1 MNTDMSKTI
10 IPKSDQM
17 NYDDFITGPKNIT
30 ITRVEISENENE
42 QQPAKV
48 YYQGDNGK
56 PYKPCKSMRRV
67 MVAVWT
73 KESTNYVGKSMTLY
87 GDPKVMWA
95 GKAVGGIRISHMSH
109 IDKPVSVSISLSKGN
124 RAPFTVKPLKVE
136 MVEPPLDDEED
147 AETYESLYDRAK
159 AQAENGFPSY
169 QKFFGALSKGDK
181 KRLFDEGD
189 HAKLKQLA
197 EAIVEETDYGM

>member
-30 ITRVEISENENE
+30 ITRVEISDNENE

-48 YYQGDNGK
+48 FYQGDNGK

-95 GKAVGGIRISHMSH
+95 GKEVGGIRISHMSH
-109 IDKPVSVSISLSKGN
+109 IDKPVSVSISLSKGH

-136 MVEPPLDDEED
+136 MAEPPLDEE
-147 AETYESLYDRAK
+147 EPESYEDLYKRAK
-159 AQAENGFPSY
+159 AQAVEGIDKY
-169 QKFFGALSKGDK
+169 AAFFKPLSKVDK
-181 KRLFDEGD
+181 KRLFDKGD
-189 HAKLKQLA
+189 HDELKKLA
-197 EAIVEETDYGM
+197 EAMEKEPDYGM

>member
-10 IPKSDQM
+10 APKSDQM

-30 ITRVEISENENE
+30 ITRVEISDNENE

-95 GKAVGGIRISHMSH
+95 GKEVGGIRISHMSH
-109 IDKPVSVSISLSKGN
+109 IEKPVSVSISLSKGH

-136 MVEPPLDDEED
+136 MAEPPLDDEE
-147 AETYESLYDRAK
+147 AEAYDELYDRAK
-159 AQAENGFPSY
+159 IQAEEGIDKY
-169 QKFFGALSKGDK
+169 AAFFKLLSKVDK
-181 KRLFDEGD
+181 KRLFDNGD
-189 HAKLKQLA
+189 HDELKKLA
-197 EAIVEETDYGM
+197 EAMDKEPDYGM